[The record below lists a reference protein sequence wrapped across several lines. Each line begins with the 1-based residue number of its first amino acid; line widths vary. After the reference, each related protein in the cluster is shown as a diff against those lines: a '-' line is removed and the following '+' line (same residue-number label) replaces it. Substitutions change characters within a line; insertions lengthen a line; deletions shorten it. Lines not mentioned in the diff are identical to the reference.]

1 MPSPNRIPDP
11 EPLYW
16 MDDLKVLRRD
26 MLLYARSF
34 PSGPERNQHRQIAL
48 SMRRLF
54 KNQQWVDVHMLD
66 GRCQR
71 LFPRP
76 GFRPPP

>member
-1 MPSPNRIPDP
+1 MPSPNRIPEP

-26 MLLYARSF
+26 VLLYAKSF
-34 PSGPERNQHRQIAL
+34 PPGSERNQQRQIAL
-48 SMRRLF
+48 SLRRLF
-54 KNQQWVDVHMLD
+54 KNPKWVDARTLD
-66 GRCQR
+66 GRCER

-76 GFRPPP
+76 ASRSPP

>member
-1 MPSPNRIPDP
+1 MPSLNRIPQR

-26 MLLYARSF
+26 VLLYAKSF
-34 PSGPERNQHRQIAL
+34 PPGSERNQQRQIAL
-48 SMRRLF
+48 SLRRLF
-54 KNQQWVDVHMLD
+54 KNQKWVDARTLD

-71 LFPRP
+71 LFPLP
-76 GFRPPP
+76 AFRSPR